1 MDVGAWRVRIL
12 DPRLFARKLIL
23 LLVFSAA
30 FVPLKYYEWDTALT
44 WYIVLLLL
52 LHVYFVFVLIW
63 RVRWKQLAEHRRS
76 FALRLIAVA
85 FFVFLLAILEAGV
98 TFLEFLV
105 FLVAS
110 LVIHTL
116 LLLSLTVDAR
126 RHVPAGEAAPVPSE

>member
-1 MDVGAWRVRIL
+1 MHVGAWRVRIL
-12 DPRLFARKLIL
+12 DPRLFARKLIM
-23 LLVFSAA
+23 LLVFSGA
-30 FVPLKYYEWDTALT
+30 FVPLKYYELDTALT

-63 RVRWKQLAEHRRS
+63 RVRWRQLAEHRRS

-98 TFLEFLV
+98 TFAEFLV
-105 FLVAS
+105 FLAAS

-126 RHVPAGEAAPVPSE
+126 RAPVGDAAPVPSE